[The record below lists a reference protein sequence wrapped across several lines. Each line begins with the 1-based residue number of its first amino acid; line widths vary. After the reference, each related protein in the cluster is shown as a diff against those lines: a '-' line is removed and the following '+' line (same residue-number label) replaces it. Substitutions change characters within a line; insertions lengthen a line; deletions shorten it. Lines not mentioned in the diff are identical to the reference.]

1 MNFSRD
7 LYWKENLVVIYIPG
21 YKRIDPEEEFLKE
34 KNSDNESDSE
44 SE

>member
-1 MNFSRD
+1 VKFSRD
-7 LYWKENLVVIYIPG
+7 LYWKENLVAIYILD